1 MEITPWMV
9 IGFLLAAYSV
19 TANDSLQTLGSYLSS
34 NEHRTPKRVQ
44 MVFLCTLTA
53 SVMMMGWF
61 INNGEPAW
69 GRLTAFPQPDCLTWA
84 YLIPPIAVLVLTAW
98 GAPVSTSFLVLSAFV
113 PGTIG
118 TLVAQ
123 SVLGYLFALSLGLAV
138 WGLGLTLLE
147 RLLKPNHQAS
157 ANSNNVW
164 YFLQWC
170 STGSLW
176 GLWLVQDLANIFI
189 FLPRNIGLIPM
200 LLCTTALCSGLCA
213 LVAIGGGPIQGLL
226 RSKTNASDL
235 RSATVI
241 DLMFAICLLVQTQ
254 LSSFPLSTTWVFLGL
269 LGGREI
275 ALTLRQRST
284 ENAAAN
290 TAENDSSTNAM
301 GRLSKNLSQD
311 IWKAGVGLIV
321 SLTIALGIQPLIS
334 LTTS

>member
-34 NEHRTPKRVQ
+34 NEQRTPKGVQ
-44 MVFLCTLTA
+44 MVFLCSMTT
-53 SVMMMGWF
+53 SVLMVGWF
-61 INNGEPAW
+61 INNGDPAW
-69 GRLTAFPQPDCLTWA
+69 GRLTDFPQPDGFTWA
-84 YLIPPIAVLVLTAW
+84 YLIPPIAVLALTAW

-113 PGTIG
+113 PENIG
-118 TLVAQ
+118 TLVEQ
-123 SVLGYLFALSLGLAV
+123 SASGYLLALSLGLTV

-147 RLLKPNHQAS
+147 RLFKPNHQIS
-157 ANSNNVW
+157 SDSNQLW
-164 YFLQWC
+164 YVLQWC

-176 GLWLVQDLANIFI
+176 SLWLVQDLANIFI
-189 FLPRNIGLIPM
+189 FLPRSIGFIPM

-213 LVAIGGGPIQGLL
+213 LVAIGGGSIQGVL
-226 RSKTNASDL
+226 RSKTNASNL
-235 RSATVI
+235 RAATVI
-241 DLMFAICLLVQTQ
+241 DLMFAICLLTLTQ
-254 LSSFPLSTTWVFLGL
+254 LSSLPLSTTWVFLGV

-275 ALTLRQRST
+275 ALTLRQRSIV
-284 ENAAAN
+284 N
-290 TAENDSSTNAM
+290 TAENDSSTSAIDH
-301 GRLSKNLSQD
+301 LSKNLSQD

>member
-1 MEITPWMV
+1 
-9 IGFLLAAYSV
+9 
-19 TANDSLQTLGSYLSS
+19 
-34 NEHRTPKRVQ
+34 
-44 MVFLCTLTA
+44 
-53 SVMMMGWF
+53 
-61 INNGEPAW
+61 
-69 GRLTAFPQPDCLTWA
+69 
-84 YLIPPIAVLVLTAW
+84 
-98 GAPVSTSFLVLSAFV
+98 
-113 PGTIG
+113 
-118 TLVAQ
+118 
-123 SVLGYLFALSLGLAV
+123 
-138 WGLGLTLLE
+138 
-147 RLLKPNHQAS
+147 
-157 ANSNNVW
+157 
-164 YFLQWC
+164 
-170 STGSLW
+170 
-176 GLWLVQDLANIFI
+176 
-189 FLPRNIGLIPM
+189 M

-284 ENAAAN
+284 ENAAVK